1 MKKKFVSLLLALIVL
16 IFVLSSCETPSGADA
31 PNPFSD
37 RFVECDAGDWRAV
50 IVDKTT
56 GVCYLWRWSGNRA
69 GLTVLLDK
77 DGTPLLYE
85 EAWYQAF
92 GEATNAE

>member
-1 MKKKFVSLLLALIVL
+1 MKMRIVSLLMVLVMLAVVL
-16 IFVLSSCETPSGADA
+16 TSCGTPSGADV

-37 RFVECDAGDWRAV
+37 RFVECNAGDWRAV

-56 GVCYLWRWSGNRA
+56 GVCYLWRWSGNRG
-69 GLTVLLDK
+69 GLTVLLDT

-85 EAWYQAF
+85 EAWYQVF
-92 GEATNAE
+92 GEVQDAE